1 MTLGAEPKKVAIL
14 AVLVLTAVGGYF
26 YNSSSDVTITVPSTR
41 TPVRPAAPP
50 AAASGR
56 TTQRSTR
63 SMNTEFRPRV
73 FGSRPDDQ
81 GDPASINPEL
91 HLDLLA
97 KVQAIEPAEASRNL
111 FQFGQ
116 PPAPPKPLAP
126 VPSNVPKI
134 AVNQPATPPPSAVT
148 HPAPAGPPPAPPID
162 LKYYGYVVNKADGL
176 KRAFL
181 LDGDN
186 VLMVSENQ
194 TVKQRYRI
202 VKIALTSIEIED
214 MQAKNTQT
222 LRLPPD
228 APG

>member
-1 MTLGAEPKKVAIL
+1 MNVGAEPKKVAIL
-14 AVLVLTAVGGYF
+14 AGIVVVGIGLYF
-26 YNSSSDVTITVPSTR
+26 YNSSSDVTITVPRSA
-41 TPVRPAAPP
+41 PVAAPQVA

-56 TTQRSTR
+56 TTQRSAR
-63 SMNTEFRPRV
+63 ALNTEFRPRV
-73 FGSRPDDQ
+73 MGSRPDDKL
-81 GDPASINPEL
+81 DPASINPEL

-97 KVQAIEPAEASRNL
+97 KVQGIEPAEAGRNL

-116 PPAPPKPLAP
+116 PPAPPKPVQP
-126 VPSNVPKI
+126 IPPNVPKI
-134 AVNQPATPPPSAVT
+134 PVNQGPPPPSVT
-148 HPAPAGPPPAPPID
+148 HNVPTGPPPAPPID
-162 LKYYGYVVNKADGL
+162 LKYYGYVVSKADGL

-186 VLMVSENQ
+186 ILMVQENQ

-202 VKIALTSIEIED
+202 VKIALGTIEIED
-214 MQAKNTQT
+214 LQGKNTQT

>member
-1 MTLGAEPKKVAIL
+1 MNVGAEPKKVAIL
-14 AVLVLTAVGGYF
+14 AGIVVLGLAYYF
-26 YNSSSDVTITVPSTR
+26 YNSSNDVTITVPR
-41 TPVRPAAPP
+41 TAPVTGPRTAAG
-50 AAASGR
+50 ASGR
-56 TTQRSTR
+56 ATQRSAR
-63 SMNTEFRPRV
+63 VLNSEFRPRV
-73 FGSRPDDQ
+73 MGSRPDDKV
-81 GDPASINPEL
+81 DPASINPEL

-97 KVQAIEPAEASRNL
+97 KVESIQPAEAGRNL

-116 PPAPPKPLAP
+116 APPPKPVAP

-134 AVNQPATPPPSAVT
+134 PVNQGPPPSAVT
-148 HPAPAGPPPAPPID
+148 HNVPTGPPPPPPID
-162 LKYYGYVVNKADGL
+162 LKYYGYVVSKADGL

-186 VLMVSENQ
+186 ILMVSENQ

-202 VKIALTSIEIED
+202 VKIALGTIEIED
-214 MQAKNTQT
+214 TQAKNTQT

>member
-1 MTLGAEPKKVAIL
+1 MNLGAEPKKVAIL
-14 AVLVLTAVGGYF
+14 AGIVVVGIGLYF
-26 YNSSSDVTITVPSTR
+26 YNSSSDVTIRVPSTPA
-41 TPVRPAAPP
+41 PVTQPRS

-56 TTQRSTR
+56 TAQRAARALNS
-63 SMNTEFRPRV
+63 EFRPRV
-73 FGSRPDDQ
+73 MGSRPDDKV
-81 GDPASINPEL
+81 DPASINPEL

-97 KVQAIEPAEASRNL
+97 KVQGIEPAEAGRNL

-116 PPAPPKPLAP
+116 APPPPKPVAP

-134 AVNQPATPPPSAVT
+134 PVNQTPPTPPAVTHLGPAGTPPP
-148 HPAPAGPPPAPPID
+148 PPID
-162 LKYYGYVVNKADGL
+162 LKYYGYVVSKTDGR
-176 KRAFL
+176 KEAFL

-186 VLMVSENQ
+186 ILMVQENQ

-202 VKIALTSIEIED
+202 VKIALATIEIED
-214 MQAKNTQT
+214 TQAKNTQT

>member
-1 MTLGAEPKKVAIL
+1 MNVGAEPKKVAIL
-14 AVLVLTAVGGYF
+14 AGIVVVGIALYF
-26 YNSSSDVTITVPSTR
+26 YNSSNNVTITVPSAPA
-41 TPVRPAAPP
+41 PVASSPAP

-56 TTQRSTR
+56 RTQRSNR
-63 SMNTEFRPRV
+63 PQNTAFQPRV
-73 FGSRPDDQ
+73 LGSRPDDKL
-81 GDPASINPEL
+81 DPASINPAL
-91 HLDLLA
+91 RLDLLA
-97 KVQAIEPAEASRNL
+97 KVQAIEPAEAGRNL

-116 PPAPPKPLAP
+116 PPAPPKPVQP
-126 VPSNVPKI
+126 IPSKVPKI
-134 AVNQPATPPPSAVT
+134 PVNQGPHPPPAVT
-148 HPAPAGPPPAPPID
+148 HLGPSGPPPPPPID
-162 LKYYGYVVNKADGL
+162 LKYYGYVISKADGL

-186 VLMVSENQ
+186 ILMVSENQ

-202 VKIALTSIEIED
+202 LKIALSTIEIED

>member
-1 MTLGAEPKKVAIL
+1 MNLGAEPKKVAIL
-14 AVLVLTAVGGYF
+14 AGIVLFGVAWYF
-26 YNSSSDVTITVPSTR
+26 YNSSSDVTITVPR
-41 TPVRPAAPP
+41 TAPVTTPRAA

-56 TTQRSTR
+56 AAPRSAR
-63 SMNTEFRPRV
+63 ALNTEFRPRV
-73 FGSRPDDQ
+73 MGSRPDDKL
-81 GDPASINPEL
+81 DPALINPEL

-97 KVQAIEPAEASRNL
+97 KVQGIGPAEAGRNI

-116 PPAPPKPLAP
+116 APAPPKPVAP

-134 AVNQPATPPPSAVT
+134 PVNQGPPPSAVT
-148 HPAPAGPPPAPPID
+148 HNVPTGPPPPPPID
-162 LKYYGYVVNKADGL
+162 LKYYGYVVSKTDGR
-176 KRAFL
+176 KEAFL

-186 VLMVSENQ
+186 ILMVSENQ

-202 VKIALTSIEIED
+202 VKIALGTIEIED
-214 MQAKNTQT
+214 TQAKNTQT

>member
-1 MTLGAEPKKVAIL
+1 MNVGAEPKKVAIL
-14 AVLVLTAVGGYF
+14 AGIVVLGIALYF
-26 YNSSSDVTITVPSTR
+26 YNSSGNVTITAPSA
-41 TPVRPAAPP
+41 PASVASSPAP

-56 TTQRSTR
+56 RTQRSNR
-63 SMNTEFRPRV
+63 AQNTAFQPRV
-73 FGSRPDDQ
+73 LGSRPDDKL
-81 GDPASINPEL
+81 DPASINPAL
-91 HLDLLA
+91 RLDLLA
-97 KVQAIEPAEASRNL
+97 KVQAIEPAEAGRNL

-116 PPAPPKPLAP
+116 PPAPPKPVQP
-126 VPSNVPKI
+126 IPSKVPKI
-134 AVNQPATPPPSAVT
+134 PVNQGPPPPPAVT
-148 HPAPAGPPPAPPID
+148 HLAPPGPPAAPPID
-162 LKYYGYVVNKADGL
+162 LKYYGYVISKDDGQ

-186 VLMVSENQ
+186 ILMVSENQ

-202 VKIALTSIEIED
+202 VKIALTTIEIED